1 MTKTSWLLFLIMIL
15 GSLLHAQSPPR
26 TLRAGII
33 GLDTSHVIAF
43 TKVLNDPNAQP
54 DVSHCRVVAAYPK
67 GSADIESSVSRIPRY
82 TAEIQKLGVEITDS
96 INELL
101 TKVDV
106 VLLETNDGRPHLK
119 QAMAVIKAGKP
130 LFIDK
135 PVAASLADA
144 MAIFEAAQ
152 SHKVPIFSSS
162 SLRYAEGA
170 QEISQGSI
178 GQVQGADTYSPASI
192 EKTHPDLF
200 WYGIH
205 GVEMLFTVM
214 GPGCERVVRVN
225 THGTDV
231 VVGSWKNGRVG
242 TFRGIREGSQG
253 YGGIAYG
260 SETNKLI
267 GPYRGYRPLLVQ
279 IVKFFRTGV
288 APVDPVETLEIY
300 AFMEAADESKRQ
312 GGIPVSLKTIMARAR
327 KKAGLNP

>member
-1 MTKTSWLLFLIMIL
+1 MSTTRWLLFLILLL

-67 GSADIESSVSRIPRY
+67 GSSDIESSVSRIPRY
-82 TAEIQKLGVEITDS
+82 TAEIQKLGVEITGS

-135 PVAASLADA
+135 PLAASLAEA
-144 MAIFEAAQ
+144 IAIFEAA
-152 SHKVPIFSSS
+152 SRHKVPIFSSS
-162 SLRYAEGA
+162 SLRYAEGV

-205 GVEMLFTVM
+205 GVEMLYTIM

-225 THGTDV
+225 TQEEWTDWNV
-231 VVGSWKNGRVG
+231 PGHSRRL
-242 TFRGIREGSQG
+242 TELRGDSLRLGNQQ
-253 YGGIAYG
+253 A
-260 SETNKLI
+260 N
-267 GPYRGYRPLLVQ
+267 RPLPR
-279 IVKFFRTGV
+279 ISSSTGRDCKV
-288 APVDPVETLEIY
+288 LSYWRGT
-300 AFMEAADESKRQ
+300 
-312 GGIPVSLKTIMARAR
+312 GGPC
-327 KKAGLNP
+327 